1 MSDIMTPIPF
11 NKLVEWILVEKK
23 NKGTIFGIRKF
34 YKPKSNKKLKI
45 FKEKIETP
53 FGPAAGPATQLAQN
67 IIASYCAGSRFFE
80 LKTVQIMDGEELS
93 ACVNKPCIL
102 AEDEGYNC
110 EWSTELEVPQAFEE
124 YIKAWIALKVL
135 SKEFE
140 LGNSDGFVF
149 NMSVGYDLEGIKSP
163 KIDKFIEEMKDASN
177 TKIFQESINYLKENI
192 DKFENITIKDI
203 ENISANVCT
212 SITLSTLHGCP
223 PEEIEKISTYLINEK
238 SLNTYI
244 KCNPTLLGYK
254 FARNI
259 MDEMGYD
266 YLVFD
271 DHHFK
276 NDLQYSDAVPMIK
289 RLLEL
294 GKNKSLEFGV
304 KITNTFPVKVAKK
317 ELPSEEMYMSGR
329 ALYPLSISLANK
341 LSEEFHG
348 KLRISYS
355 GGADAFNIEKIFS
368 SGIWPIT
375 MATTILK
382 PGGYER
388 FVQISELLEKE
399 EYSDFEKVDTIKS
412 KKLSEDVITDSN
424 HIKPIKH
431 MSNRKIKEK
440 VSLINCFIEPC
451 NEGCPI
457 NQDITA
463 YMSEVEKGNYKEA
476 FEIITD
482 KNPLPFITGT
492 ICPHN
497 CMTKCTRNFY
507 EAPVNI
513 RKMKLIAAERGYD
526 DFVKNIDKKEIKS
539 SKKIAI
545 IGGGPAG
552 LSCSFFLGRAG
563 YNVTIFEKRNKLGG
577 IVQNVI
583 PEFRISNNAI
593 NKDIELVKSMGVEIV
608 LETNIKSIETLKK
621 LGYEI
626 IVLAIGASKPSTMYL
641 EKGQYL
647 NAISFLEGYKEN
659 SENTHLGK
667 NVVVVGGGNTAM
679 DTARAAKR
687 VKGVEN
693 VAIVYRRDKR
703 NTPADEE
710 ELTLALNDG
719 VQFKELLL
727 PVKVDSGMLQ
737 CRKMI
742 LGPIDS
748 SGRQSPVE
756 TDELIEFP
764 VDTIISATGEQVNT
778 EFYKENNIK
787 VDIKGKAV
795 VDKDTLETNLEN
807 VYVIGDGLNG
817 PATVVEGIRDSKY
830 CANAIAGKNLF
841 ENFTV
846 ETRLKE
852 IYSKHG
858 ILEKEINNFNE
869 KDNNQ
874 MKLDATRCLKC
885 ATICENCVEVCPNRA
900 NISINVAG
908 MKQHQIIHIDYMCNE
923 CGNCNSFCPYN
934 SAPYKDKLT
943 YFKDENDFN
952 NSNNNGFIIVDEIK
966 KIVKLRY
973 KDEILIV
980 DKNSENLDAIQL
992 FKLIET
998 FINDYSYIIYKKN

>member
-11 NKLVEWILVEKK
+11 NDLMEWILVEKT
-23 NKGTIFGIRKF
+23 NKGTIFGIKKF
-34 YKPKSNKKLKI
+34 YKAKPTKSLKI

-67 IIASYCAGSRFFE
+67 IIASYCVGSRFFE

-110 EWSTELEVPQAFEE
+110 EWSTELKVPQAFEE
-124 YIKAWIALKVL
+124 YVKAWIALKIL
-135 SKEFE
+135 SKELG
-140 LGNSDGFVF
+140 LGNADGFVF
-149 NMSVGYDLEGIKSP
+149 NMSVGYDLEGIKLP
-163 KIDKFIEEMKDASN
+163 KINKFIEEMKDASN
-177 TKIFQESINYLKENI
+177 TKIFQESIDYLKRNI
-192 DKFENITIKDI
+192 NKFDNITIKDI
-203 ENISANVCT
+203 ENISANICT

-238 SLNTYI
+238 GLNTYI
-244 KCNPTLLGYK
+244 KCNPTLLGYE

-259 MDEMGYD
+259 MDKMGYD

-271 DHHFK
+271 NHHFK

-294 GKNKSLEFGV
+294 GKNKNLEFGV
-304 KITNTFPVKVAKK
+304 KITNTFPVKVTKE

-341 LSEEFHG
+341 LSEEFQG

-355 GGADAFNIEKIFS
+355 GGADAFNIVKIFS

-388 FVQISELLEKE
+388 FVQIAELLGKE
-399 EYSDFEKVDTIKS
+399 DYSDFEKVDITKS
-412 KKLSEDVITDSN
+412 KKLAEDVVTDYN

-431 MSNRKIKEK
+431 MPNRKLKDK
-440 VSLINCFIEPC
+440 VPLISCFIEPC
-451 NEGCPI
+451 SEGCPI
-457 NQDITA
+457 NQDVTS

-476 FEIITD
+476 LEIITD

-497 CMTKCTRNFY
+497 CMTKCNRNFY
-507 EAPVNI
+507 EESVNI
-513 RKMKLIAAERGYD
+513 RKMKLIAAEGAYD
-526 DFVKNIDKKEIKS
+526 DFIKNTDKKEIKS

-545 IGGGPAG
+545 VGGGPAG
-552 LSCSFFLGRAG
+552 LSCGFFLRRAG
-563 YNVTIFEKRNKLGG
+563 YNVTILEKSNKLGG
-577 IVQNVI
+577 IVQNII
-583 PEFRISNNAI
+583 PEFRISNIAI
-593 NKDIELVKSMGVEIV
+593 NRDIEIVKSMGVEIL
-608 LETNIKSIETLKK
+608 LESNIKSIEPLKE
-621 LGYEI
+621 LGYECI
-626 IVLAIGASKPSTMYL
+626 ILAIGASKPSTMYL
-641 EKGQYL
+641 EKGQYI
-647 NAISFLEGYKEN
+647 NAISFLENYKKNNEN
-659 SENTHLGK
+659 IDLGK

-693 VAIVYRRDKR
+693 VSIVYRRDKR

-710 ELTLALNDG
+710 ELIMALNDG
-719 VQFKELLL
+719 VEFRELLL
-727 PVKVDSGMLQ
+727 PVKLDNGMLQ

-756 TDELIEFP
+756 TNELIEFP
-764 VDTIISATGEQVNT
+764 TDTIISATGEQVNT
-778 EFYKENNIK
+778 EFYKENKIETDN
-787 VDIKGKAV
+787 KGKAI
-795 VDKDTLETNLEN
+795 VDKYTLETNLKN

-841 ENFTV
+841 KEFATEIN
-846 ETRLKE
+846 LKE
-852 IYSKHG
+852 IYSKRG
-858 ILEKEINNFNE
+858 ILEKEIKNTEENS
-869 KDNNQ
+869 KGQ
-874 MKLDATRCLKC
+874 LKLDANRCLKC
-885 ATICENCVEVCPNRA
+885 AAICENCVEVCPNRA
-900 NISINVAG
+900 NIAVDIDG
-908 MKQHQIIHIDYMCNE
+908 MQQHQIIHIDYMCNE
-923 CGNCNSFCPYN
+923 CGNCSSFCPYD

-943 YFKDENDFN
+943 YFKDEADFI
-952 NSNNNGFIIVDEIK
+952 NSTNNGFIILDQEN
-966 KIVKLRY
+966 KIVKLRH
-973 KDEILIV
+973 KEEIVRV
-980 DKNSENLDAIQL
+980 DKNSMDPEINRL

-998 FINDYSYIIYKKN
+998 FISDYSYIIYKKN